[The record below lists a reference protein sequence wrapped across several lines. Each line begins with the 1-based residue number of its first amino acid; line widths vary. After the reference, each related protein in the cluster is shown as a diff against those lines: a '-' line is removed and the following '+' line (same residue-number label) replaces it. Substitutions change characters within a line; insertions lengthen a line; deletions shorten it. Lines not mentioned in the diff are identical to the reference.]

1 MRLTRIGSRS
11 SRRVVFIAVLSVAVL
26 GIEKTRADEDVTTT
40 VSDRFSQTSTPL
52 TNDQGTFEAV
62 FTHRFNQAAK
72 DAGGGTLWGL
82 DSGAAIGIG
91 VNYVFVR
98 NLAVEVYRVNNYADY
113 EFALKGTLVRPTA
126 SLPLALG
133 ARGGLNWRTAS
144 YAPKEASAFGQVLV
158 SYTIANRVTLAA
170 APSYVENTQFQRD
183 VFNVPA
189 ILQLRITKSIA
200 LTGEFV
206 PKKDFVPGSVGQWS
220 VAIEKQV
227 FNHRFALWMGNSQA
241 STVDQYIG
249 GDYGGGVTDRNMKIG
264 FNLVRAWDLSAAK

>member
-1 MRLTRIGSRS
+1 MRLIRIASRFVIHAVS
-11 SRRVVFIAVLSVAVL
+11 IAVFGAGAV
-26 GIEKTRADEDVTTT
+26 RADEGVATTL
-40 VSDRFSQTSTPL
+40 SDRFSQTSTPL
-52 TNDQGTFEAV
+52 TNEQGTFEAV
-62 FTHRFNQAAK
+62 FTHRFNQAVK

-98 NLAVEVYRVNNYADY
+98 DLAVEVYRVNNYADY
-113 EFALKGTLVRPTA
+113 ELALKGTLVRPTA
-126 SLPLALG
+126 PLPLALG

-144 YAPKEASAFGQVLV
+144 YAPKETSAFGQVLV

-183 VFNVPA
+183 VFNVPI

-200 LTGEFV
+200 LMGEYV
-206 PKKDFVPGSVGQWS
+206 PRKNVVPDSVGQWS
-220 VAIEKQV
+220 VALEKQI

-264 FNLVRAWDLSAAK
+264 FNLIRAFDLSAAK

>member
-1 MRLTRIGSRS
+1 MPLIRVAFRL
-11 SRRVVFIAVLSVAVL
+11 VVAAVSIAVLGA
-26 GIEKTRADEDVTTT
+26 GTGRADEGVTTT
-40 VSDRFSQTSTPL
+40 VSDRFAQTSTPL
-52 TNDQGTFEAV
+52 TNDQGTFEAI

-91 VNYVFVR
+91 VDYVFIQNV
-98 NLAVEVYRVNNYADY
+98 AVQVYRVNSYADY
-113 EFALKGTLVRPTA
+113 EFALKGTLVRPKA
-126 SLPLALG
+126 SFPLALG

-144 YAPKEASAFGQVLV
+144 YAPKETSTFGQLLV

-170 APSYVENTQFQRD
+170 APSYAQNTQFQRN
-183 VFNVPA
+183 VFNVPV

-200 LTGEFV
+200 LMGEYV
-206 PKKDFVPGSVGQWS
+206 PKKNVVPDSVGQWS
-220 VAIEKQV
+220 VALEKQV

-241 STVDQYIG
+241 STMDQYIG

-264 FNLVRAWDLSAAK
+264 FNLIRAFDLAAAK